1 MSSSIIYLSDCTP
14 LYTALGAPSRIPVVS
29 GSPLQRS
36 ARLEWTVPPNT
47 ENIPVDSYIVR
58 YKLTG
63 APLSQTLNEV
73 ISFFPSI
80 IIAGLSNGVSYDF
93 WVIAKNRFGESPH
106 SPTISVIPGAA
117 PSAGQLVRRAYHST
131 VGGTGLDVG
140 TPQKVGI
147 EFTPPLEQNG
157 APALI
162 FMVKYTLMNESGAM
176 TDVSYTET
184 YSVQANERML
194 DVSGLSAIVTTGA
207 KGNYIRKEIVPPTN
221 ASPPAAFQS
230 GNYRFQVFSRN
241 IYGTSA
247 APDLSFAIYLYSTID
262 ANDNAIARFTSP
274 SFASYS
280 NPSNGDIS
288 GVLPDDSRFRFT
300 WKQYRGSG
308 TGSSGATAYAGW
320 MYRIQYTD
328 DKDNWYYPPSLVS
341 APYTAK
347 FPEYTRAYDTTSA
360 GADSANFEYSIDIS
374 RNIVNGRRYYVR
386 YCVVSAL
393 GDTSEYTQ
401 VTDTNLSL
409 VSCIP
414 GKSPIPP
421 PIFRA
426 SSTNHLVRLYF
437 DWIIRPP
444 SLELTG
450 GLPILNYRIDRYVV
464 ERTADGRNPT
474 IIPNSLTILDNVQGP
489 YYEDGFGV
497 RNGIEYEYRVYSRNA
512 FGISTTFTSVGAV
525 PSRPSDV
532 VRNVT
537 ASIDSSQITLIWNQP
552 EVLEPEMPIVQYY
565 VEYREYNIF
574 DVSDI
579 PLGNIVGPLSS
590 PMTIS
595 NTVQDM
601 NSILV
606 DDALWAKLTTTV
618 VGAFT
623 NSINLSYTVR
633 DLINNKP
640 FVFRISAVT
649 QDRARRKIIGLAEVI
664 GSNTPYLQRPVII
677 GRVPRRLSNVEYM
690 NADSAVNIKWTSTD
704 INNTE
709 DRILRFIV
717 DYDIATD
724 NSVHV
729 YSQRQT
735 FDYLNSVVFNDGSTT
750 VNFSVVV
757 TGLENNVT
765 QRPDSRTNSYV
776 MRIYAESS
784 IGLTNEESKVKLQD
798 LSYTDIFE
806 GISVTRVVRP
816 RTTPSVISEIRT

>member
-14 LYTALGAPSRIPVVS
+14 LYTTLGAPSRIPVVS

-47 ENIPVDSYIVR
+47 VNIPVDSYIVR
-58 YKLTG
+58 YKFTG

-73 ISFFPSI
+73 VSFFPSI

-93 WVIAKNRFGESPH
+93 WVVAKNRFGESPH
-106 SPTISVIPGAA
+106 SATISVIPGAA
-117 PSAGQLVRRAYHST
+117 PSAVQMVRRAYHST
-131 VGGTGLDVG
+131 TTVAD

-162 FMVKYTLMNESGAM
+162 FTVKYTRMNESGAM

-184 YSVQANERML
+184 YSVQANERIL
-194 DVSGLSAIVTTGA
+194 DVSGQHAVVTTGV
-207 KGNYIRKEIVPPTN
+207 KGNYIRKEIIPPTN
-221 ASPPAAFQS
+221 ASFPAAFQS
-230 GNYRFQVFSRN
+230 GNYRFHVFSQN

-247 APDLSFAIYLYSTID
+247 VPDLSFAIYLYSTSEETTPT
-262 ANDNAIARFTSP
+262 NFTSP
-274 SFASYS
+274 SFHSYANP

-288 GVLPDDSRFRFT
+288 GVLPDDSTFRFT

-308 TGSSGATAYAGW
+308 TGSTGATAYAGW

-328 DKDNWYYPPSLVS
+328 DKDNWYYPPTSVS
-341 APYTAK
+341 VPYTAK
-347 FPEYTRAYDTTSA
+347 FPEYTRAYDTSSVGT
-360 GADSANFEYSIDIS
+360 DSANFEYSIDIS

-386 YCVVSAL
+386 YCVVSAF

-414 GKSPIPP
+414 GKLPIPP

-426 SSTNHLVRLYF
+426 SSTNNLVRLYF

-464 ERTADGRNPT
+464 ERTDGKNPT

-512 FGISTTFTSVGAV
+512 FGISTTFTSVGSV

-537 ASIDSSQITLIWNQP
+537 ASIDISQITLSWNQP
-552 EVLEPEMPIVQYY
+552 EFIEPEMPIVQYY
-565 VEYREYNIF
+565 IEYKEYNIF
-574 DVSDI
+574 DVTDVPS
-579 PLGNIVGPLSS
+579 GNIVGPFSS
-590 PMTIS
+590 PTTIS

-606 DDALWAKLTTTV
+606 DDTLWAKLTTTV
-618 VGAFT
+618 VKIFT
-623 NSINLSYTVR
+623 NSLNLSYTVR

-649 QDRARRKIIGLAEVI
+649 QDRSRRKIIGLSEVI
-664 GSNTPYLQRPVII
+664 GSNTPYLQRPVIT
-677 GRVPRRLSNVEYM
+677 GRVPRQLSNVEYI
-690 NADSAVNIKWTSTD
+690 NADSAVYIKWTSTD

-717 DYDIATD
+717 DYNIATD
-724 NSVHV
+724 NSVYV

-735 FDYLNSVVFNDGSTT
+735 FDYLNSIVFNDGSTT

-784 IGLTNEESKVKLQD
+784 IGLTNEENKVKIQD
-798 LSYTDIFE
+798 LPYTDIFE
-806 GISVTRVVRP
+806 GLSVARVVRP

>member
-14 LYTALGAPSRIPVVS
+14 LYTTLGAPSRIPVVS
-29 GSPLQRS
+29 GTPLQRS
-36 ARLEWTVPPNT
+36 ARLEWSVPPNT

-73 ISFFPSI
+73 VSFFPSI
-80 IIAGLSNGVSYDF
+80 IITSLSNGVSYDF
-93 WVIAKNRFGESPH
+93 WVVAKNRFGESPH

-117 PSAGQLVRRAYHST
+117 PSACEIVRRAYHST
-131 VGGTGLDVG
+131 VGGTGIDVG
-140 TPQKVGI
+140 NPQKVGI
-147 EFTPPLEQNG
+147 EFTPPFAQNG
-157 APALI
+157 APSLT
-162 FMVKYTLMNESGAM
+162 FTVKYTRVNESGAT

-184 YSVQANERML
+184 YSVQANERIL
-194 DVSGLSAIVTTGA
+194 DVSGLPAIVTTGV
-207 KGNYIRKEIVPPTN
+207 KGNYIRKEIVPPN
-221 ASPPAAFQS
+221 NLSPPAAFQS
-230 GNYRFQVFSRN
+230 GNYRFEVFSQN

-247 APDLSFAIYLYSTID
+247 APDLSFSVYLYSTID

-274 SFASYS
+274 TFASYS

-288 GVLPDDSRFRFT
+288 GVLPSDSTFRFT
-300 WKQYRGSG
+300 WRQYRGSG
-308 TGSSGATAYAGW
+308 TGSTGTTAYAGW
-320 MYRIQYTD
+320 VYRIQYTD
-328 DKDNWYYPPSLVS
+328 DKDNWYSPPASAS

-374 RNIVNGRRYYVR
+374 RNVVNGRRYYVR
-386 YCVVSAL
+386 YCVVSAS
-393 GDTSEYTQ
+393 GDTSQYTQ

-414 GKSPIPP
+414 GKLPVPP

-426 SSTNHLVRLYF
+426 SSTNRLVRLYF
-437 DWIIRPP
+437 DWNTRPP

-464 ERTADGRNPT
+464 ARTNGNNPT
-474 IIPNSLTILDNVQGP
+474 IIPASLTIIDNVPGP
-489 YYEDGFGV
+489 FYEDGFEMN
-497 RNGIEYEYRVYSRNA
+497 NGIEYEYRVYSRNA
-512 FGISTTFTSVGAV
+512 FGISTGFTSVGAV

-537 ASIDSSQITLIWNQP
+537 ASIDISQITLSWNQP
-552 EVLEPEMPIVQYY
+552 NVLEPEMPIVQYY
-565 VEYREYNIF
+565 IEYKEYNIF
-574 DVSDI
+574 DVSVV
-579 PLGNIVGPLSS
+579 PSGNIVGPFLS
-590 PMTIS
+590 PPTIS

-606 DDALWAKLTTTV
+606 DDTLWAKLTTTV
-618 VGAFT
+618 VGVFT

-633 DLINNKP
+633 DLINNIP

-649 QDRARRKIIGLAEVI
+649 QDRTRRKIIGLSKVI

-677 GRVPRRLSNVEYM
+677 GRVPRRLSNVEYT
-690 NADSAVNIKWTSTD
+690 NSNSSVIINWTSTD

-717 DYDIATD
+717 DYDIATA

-735 FDYLNSVVFNDGSTT
+735 FDYLNSIVFNDGSTT
-750 VNFSVVV
+750 VNFSVTV

-806 GISVTRVVRP
+806 GVSVPRVVRP